1 MESIRLYN
9 MLTFF
14 EKEKF
19 FPAQSAV
26 WYENSLKQ
34 HIKTVQNC
42 IFFEAVRGKF
52 FREDAGTIL
61 PE

>member
-1 MESIRLYN
+1 MESFLLYN

-14 EKEKF
+14 EKEKIF
-19 FPAQSAV
+19 FAQSAV
-26 WYENSLKQ
+26 WYENSLKR

-42 IFFEAVRGKF
+42 IFFEVVRGKF

>member
-1 MESIRLYN
+1 MESVLLYN

-14 EKEKF
+14 EKEKIF
-19 FPAQSAV
+19 FAQSAV
-26 WYENSLKQ
+26 WYENSLKR
-34 HIKTVQNC
+34 HIKTVQKC
-42 IFFEAVRGKF
+42 IFFEIIRGKF